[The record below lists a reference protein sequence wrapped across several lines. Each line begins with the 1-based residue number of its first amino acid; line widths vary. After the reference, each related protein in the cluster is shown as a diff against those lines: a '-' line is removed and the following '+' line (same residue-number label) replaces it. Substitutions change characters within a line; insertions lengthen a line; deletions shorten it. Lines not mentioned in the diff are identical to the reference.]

1 MHARVPPG
9 WQHSCFWMFPT
20 KRRLN
25 HCIEGGRG
33 SSQFSNLCF
42 EQLFCLNMCHLS
54 LLANLDWMGLLF
66 LVDNDTSPLF
76 GYQDFKRS
84 VVEEWSLGSFLVTLH
99 RKLWAFSH
107 IIFGQV
113 HKPGAVISYKV
124 NRAVKWNAM
133 YRSLWPLLQLH
144 LGYVFFNLGW
154 LVLHQVGHPNC
165 SDSKATPRVLPRE
178 TLSLAFYAPNA
189 LGGTWSLASL
199 ASGCFKWCGTS
210 GWVAV

>member
-1 MHARVPPG
+1 MVIPMPSRCMHGFHQDDNARAFG
-9 WQHSCFWMFPT
+9 MFPT

-33 SSQFSNLCF
+33 SSQFRNLCF

-99 RKLWAFSH
+99 RNLWAFSH
-107 IIFGQV
+107 IILGQV
-113 HKPGAVISYKV
+113 HKPGAVVRLTVQLNGMPYICSI
-124 NRAVKWNAM
+124 A
-133 YRSLWPLLQLH
+133 QLH
-144 LGYVFFNLGW
+144 LGYVFFQSGMAGFAPGW
-154 LVLHQVGHPNC
+154 PSKLQRQQSHPK
-165 SDSKATPRVLPRE
+165 SPRKR
-178 TLSLAFYAPNA
+178 NA
-189 LGGTWSLASL
+189 
-199 ASGCFKWCGTS
+199 
-210 GWVAV
+210 